1 MNEERIAKDVK
12 IKRLED
18 KIKELEKKVNR
29 ITSCIIIFVF
39 VSSIVILIGLLY
51 MLNKMWDDEYL
62 FHLSKK

>member
-51 MLNKMWDDEYL
+51 MLNKMWDDKYL